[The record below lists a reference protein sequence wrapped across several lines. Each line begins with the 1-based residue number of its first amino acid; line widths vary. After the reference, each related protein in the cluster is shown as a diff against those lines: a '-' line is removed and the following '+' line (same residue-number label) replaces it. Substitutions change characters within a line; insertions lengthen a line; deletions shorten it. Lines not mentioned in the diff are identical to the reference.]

1 MSIETN
7 NGKCESCRFIYCH
20 EQFIHSFQG
29 CKDYRKYGACD
40 KCGEKIEESYMK
52 MPTIVK
58 YDIYLCKECWWKKF
72 GIPGE
77 FCPGR

>member
-7 NGKCESCRFIYCH
+7 N
-20 EQFIHSFQG
+20 
-29 CKDYRKYGACD
+29 RKYGTCD
-40 KCGEKIEESYMK
+40 KCGETIEESYMK